1 MGHKVLI
8 VDDTLFMRKMLADC
22 LTQNGYEV
30 AGEAS
35 NGREAIQRF
44 EELRPDVVMMD
55 INMPEMGGIEAIKEI
70 LKLDSNAVILVCTA
84 VNQQDLILEAME
96 VGAKGYVMK
105 PFKPNR
111 VVEIIQKYA
120 VPHVSPNDD
129 GNTAIVDAAL
139 EGDSEMEVVEESNH
153 EKNGSP
159 SSVELLIDAVSEN
172 GLSVEEEHKESVQMD
187 ESFSLTHAPF
197 RTDILNIQRRNIN
210 LRSFVSS
217 IMCNWQE
224 EINGETATFSVVCT
238 ESENKVLIEM
248 SSENQV
254 KHTMQFTLD
263 GLRQLGGW
271 LEDHAGRA

>member
-70 LKLDSNAVILVCTA
+70 LKLDNNAVILVCTA

-129 GNTAIVDAAL
+129 GNTTIVEAAL
-139 EGDSEMEVVEESNH
+139 EGDSEMEAVEESNH
-153 EKNGSP
+153 EENGSP
-159 SSVELLIDAVSEN
+159 SSVELLIDAVSVN
-172 GLSVEEEHKESVQMD
+172 GLSVEEHKESVQKD
-187 ESFSLTHAPF
+187 ESFSIAHAPL

-224 EINGETATFSVVCT
+224 EINGETATFIVVCT

-248 SSENQV
+248 SSDNQV
-254 KHTMQFTLD
+254 KHTMQFSLD
-263 GLRQLGGW
+263 GLRHLGGW
-271 LEDHAGRA
+271 LEDQVGRA

>member
-35 NGREAIQRF
+35 NGKEAIQRY
-44 EELRPDVVMMD
+44 EKLRPDVVMMD
-55 INMPEMGGIEAIKEI
+55 INMPEMSGIEAIKEI
-70 LKLDSNAVILVCTA
+70 LKLDNNAVILVCTA

-111 VVEIIQKYA
+111 VLEIIQKYA
-120 VPHVSPNDD
+120 IPNVSPNDD
-129 GNTAIVDAAL
+129 ENIAPVGAAL
-139 EGDSEMEVVEESNH
+139 EGDSELVVAEESNYE
-153 EKNGSP
+153 EKGST
-159 SSVELLIDAVSEN
+159 SSVELLIEAVSEN
-172 GLSVEEEHKESVQMD
+172 GLSVEEEHKESLQMD
-187 ESFSLTHAPF
+187 ESFSLTRAPLHSE
-197 RTDILNIQRRNIN
+197 ILNIQRRNIK

-224 EINGETATFSVVCT
+224 EINGETATFIVVCT

-248 SSENQV
+248 SSDNQV

-271 LEDHAGRA
+271 LEDHVGRA